1 MCLTSLI
8 TATSSSISEDTPE
21 NTPQRT
27 PKQEVIEL
35 PSSTPAE
42 PDSPQKQNIELPS
55 LSVRRYEKLPASD
68 RALVRNL
75 EDAISEWT
83 QKHRKLPEDRKQRIL
98 GFDRSK
104 ALAKHLD
111 YIQVAYYG
119 AQSSQDQ
126 PFTHP
131 TSSYQ
136 SATPDV
142 DAAKKLDTV
151 PIEAG
156 FFGDIPKHMY
166 MFGTRSLKS
175 YRTIPCFE
183 MFRNVCLRAPKGS
196 RANNRMAYEP
206 QTPQE
211 WEGLIRE
218 AWKLV
223 KVIDVEV
230 IRENLNS
237 VLKIDHGNLAPRS
250 NRASRST
257 ILGLLHYETCNDTQ
271 SDHGRLRYFREAYE
285 QVMLF
290 KAVEAE
296 LGRSLDSAKKVDY
309 AAFRFTCE
317 ALAAKW
323 SNSYYRKNPKG
334 KPLLNRK
341 FKYKYWANA
350 IRQGA
355 VWKMWCYLFSDRIS
369 DCRGIL
375 LLLMVAEYPLGF
387 VDDEGDWAL
396 SWGLSGEMD
405 NKKELQMEWVVRYI
419 EVCLPEFMVAAKYLD
434 PWALQIYE
442 TGRVSRQ
449 QRKDIIEG
457 LKRRGFGKV

>member
-1 MCLTSLI
+1 MS
-8 TATSSSISEDTPE
+8 
-21 NTPQRT
+21 
-27 PKQEVIEL
+27 KQEVIKL
-35 PSSTPAE
+35 PPSTLTG
-42 PDSPQKQNIELPS
+42 PDSSQKQNIELPS

-98 GFDRSK
+98 GFDQSK

-111 YIQVAYYG
+111 YIHVAYYG
-119 AQSSQDQ
+119 AQSSQDRL
-126 PFTHP
+126 FTDP
-131 TSSYQ
+131 TTSHQ
-136 SATPDV
+136 LTVANIDPANGV
-142 DAAKKLDTV
+142 DTV
-151 PIEAG
+151 SIEAG
-156 FFGDIPKHMY
+156 LFGDIPKHMY

-175 YRTIPCFE
+175 YRTIPRFE
-183 MFRNVCLRAPKGS
+183 MFRNVCLRTPKSS
-196 RANNRMAYEP
+196 RANNRMIYKP
-206 QTPQE
+206 QTLAE

-223 KVIDVEV
+223 KNIDVEV

-237 VLKIDHGNLAPRS
+237 ALKIDHGNLAPRS

-296 LGRSLDSAKKVDY
+296 LGRSLDSAKKVDH

-317 ALAAKW
+317 ALTAKW
-323 SNSYYRKNPKG
+323 SNSYYRNNPKG

-355 VWKMWCYLFSDRIS
+355 GWKMWCYLFSDKIS

-396 SWGLSGEMD
+396 SWGLSGELD
-405 NKKELQMEWVVRYI
+405 SKKELRMEWVVRYI
-419 EVCLPEFMVAAKYLD
+419 EVCLPEFMVAAKYLG
-434 PWALQIYE
+434 PWAVEIYE

-457 LKRRGFGKV
+457 LKRRGFGNV